1 MSATTM
7 DITCPDGTVV
17 HVLGE
22 PSLGGGPCLTLL
34 HEYIEGWY
42 SSPDLKVEAHARQTG
57 DGNFATPDDRVLYE
71 SRTVTAHVMAHG
83 PSRADVVAYANSL
96 HRALSGNVTVAVDD
110 DGVSTWARGYCQVAF
125 DADRY
130 RDAMPGTLTV
140 VCDDPRRYGE
150 FRGAYAS
157 SAPDGPGA
165 LRWADGGPRGLVFP
179 ISFGDV
185 AEAATACSLHNAG
198 TATAHPVIAFTGAQT
213 ADVRIPW
220 SASVETDWGRRDMG
234 SGELRYQGPTGGLV
248 VFDCLSHTA
257 SVAGV
262 DRTRYVTGRQWPAVP
277 AGGDLSLSLVCDSAG
292 HIEAHIEDTYI

>member
-1 MSATTM
+1 MVTVTVRC
-7 DITCPDGTVV
+7 DDGTT
-17 HVLGE
+17 LTAYERFPGSARE
-22 PSLGGGPCLTLL
+22 PTVFLAREGWV
-34 HEYIEGWY
+34 EGWY
-42 SSPDLKVEAHARQTG
+42 SSPDLKVEATARQTG
-57 DGNFATPDDRVLYE
+57 HGNFPVPDDRVLYE
-71 SRTVTAHVMAHG
+71 SRTVTVHLTCWGGTREASVALASSW
-83 PSRADVVAYANSL
+83 SRALAQS
-96 HRALSGNVTVAVDD
+96 VTVTVDD
-110 DGVSTWARGYCQVAF
+110 GGLPTWARGHCQLAWES
-125 DADRY
+125 DWSPAGLR
-130 RDAMPGTLTV
+130 GTLTV

-157 SAPDGPGA
+157 SSPDGPGA

-198 TATAHPVIAFTGAQT
+198 TAAAHPVIAFTGAQT

-248 VFDCLSHTA
+248 VLDCLSHTA

-292 HIEAHIEDTYI
+292 YIEAHIDDTYI

>member
-7 DITCPDGTVV
+7 GITCPDGTVV

-140 VCDDPRRYGE
+140 VCDDPRRYGAA
-150 FRGAYAS
+150 R
-157 SAPDGPGA
+157 SAVLAPAGPS
-165 LRWADGGPRGLVFP
+165 GGLVFHAGEPRGLVWP
-179 ISFGDV
+179 LSFGDGSPSAQRAV
-185 AEAATACSLHNAG
+185 LVNEG
-198 TATAHPVIAFTGAQT
+198 TARAYPVLECAGVDAGFSVLD
-213 ADVRIPW
+213 ADGRGVTC
-220 SASVETDWGRRDMG
+220 AS
-234 SGELRYQGPTGGLV
+234 TGGWQPLV
-248 VFDCLSHTA
+248 LDCLSRTA
-257 SVAGV
+257 TVAGV
-262 DRTRYVTGRQWPAVP
+262 DRTRDLRRRDFFSVP
-277 AGGDLSLSLVCDSAG
+277 PGGTLALSLHGTARGSVTCRW
-292 HIEAHIEDTYI
+292 HDTYI